1 VTDLMRL
8 SDQAVDRLR
17 DAASRPEVGTDRYE
31 LGALLGRGGMG
42 AVYSAFDRVLQR
54 EVALKVS
61 ASAIAGAD
69 LDSRLRQESQVLARL
84 EHPGIVPVHDA
95 GPLADGRWFYVMKL
109 VRGETL
115 EQHLA
120 RLESLPARLALFTRI
135 AETVAFAHAAG
146 VVHRDLKPSNVMVG
160 SFGEVLVVDW
170 GIAKIIGLASPKPP
184 SDEGGSSDHRVI
196 ESSGHL
202 DIGTRTRT
210 PEPRNAG
217 TPEPES
223 RDHRSGTAAGTRMG
237 TAGYMA
243 PEQQR
248 GDAALA
254 GAPADVY
261 SLGAVLER
269 MLAGLPVPKR
279 LHAIIQKCL
288 ADSPSHR
295 YADAGGLV
303 QDLTRYQAGQAVTAY
318 RESAWDVAGR
328 WFERYR
334 TFILLVAAYLVM
346 RSLFA
351 WSQR

>member
-1 VTDLMRL
+1 
-8 SDQAVDRLR
+8 
-17 DAASRPEVGTDRYE
+17 
-31 LGALLGRGGMG
+31 
-42 AVYSAFDRVLQR
+42 
-54 EVALKVS
+54 
-61 ASAIAGAD
+61 
-69 LDSRLRQESQVLARL
+69 
-84 EHPGIVPVHDA
+84 
-95 GPLADGRWFYVMKL
+95 
-109 VRGETL
+109 
-115 EQHLA
+115 
-120 RLESLPARLALFTRI
+120 
-135 AETVAFAHAAG
+135 
-146 VVHRDLKPSNVMVG
+146 
-160 SFGEVLVVDW
+160 VLVLDW
-170 GIAKIIGLASPKPP
+170 GIAKIIGRASPKPQ
-184 SDEGGSSDHRVI
+184 SGEGGSSDHRVI
-196 ESSGHL
+196 GE
-202 DIGTRTRT
+202 GT
-210 PEPRNAG
+210 E
-217 TPEPES
+217 
-223 RDHRSGTAAGTRMG
+223 AGTRMG
-237 TAGYMA
+237 TAGFMA

-254 GAPADVY
+254 AAPADVY

>member
-1 VTDLMRL
+1 MRL

-17 DAASRPEVGTDRYE
+17 EAASRPELGTDRYE
-31 LGALLGRGGMG
+31 IGALLGQGGMG
-42 AVYSAFDRVLQR
+42 AVYSAFDRVLERQ
-54 EVALKVS
+54 VALKVS
-61 ASAIAGAD
+61 SAAVAGAD
-69 LDSRLRQESQVLARL
+69 LDSRLRQESHVLARL

-95 GPLADGRWFYVMKL
+95 GQLADGRWFYVMKL

-115 EQHLA
+115 EQHLPKVDGLA
-120 RLESLPARLALFTRI
+120 ARLALFLRI

-160 SFGEVLVVDW
+160 DYGEVLVLDW
-170 GIAKIIGLASPKPP
+170 GIAKLIGASDLP
-184 SDEGGSSDHRVI
+184 SEARSAK
-196 ESSGHL
+196 EGHL
-202 DIGTRTRT
+202 AIGPLGHRDIGTGTRT
-210 PEPRNAG
+210 PEPRHPG
-217 TPEPES
+217 TPEPAG
-223 RDHRSGTAAGTRMG
+223 RGTEPGTRMG
-237 TAGYMA
+237 TAGFMA

-248 GDAALA
+248 GDAASA

-279 LHAIIQKCL
+279 LLAIVRKCF
-288 ADSPSHR
+288 ADLPSDR

-303 QDLTRYQAGQAVTAY
+303 QDLARYHAGQAVTAY

-334 TFILLVAAYLVM
+334 TFILLVATYLVM

>member
-1 VTDLMRL
+1 MRL

-17 DAASRPEVGTDRYE
+17 DAASRPELGTDRYE

-61 ASAIAGAD
+61 ASAMAGAD
-69 LDSRLRQESQVLARL
+69 LDSRLRQESHVLARL

-115 EQHLA
+115 EQHLG
-120 RLESLPARLALFTRI
+120 RVESLPARLALFTRI

-160 SFGEVLVVDW
+160 SFGEVLVLDW
-170 GIAKIIGLASPKPP
+170 GIAKIIGS
-184 SDEGGSSDHRVI
+184 SDHRAIGSSGHRVIGSSDHRVI
-196 ESSGHL
+196 GEDTG
-202 DIGTRTRT
+202 
-210 PEPRNAG
+210 
-217 TPEPES
+217 
-223 RDHRSGTAAGTRMG
+223 AGTRMG

-248 GDAALA
+248 GDAARA

-269 MLAGLPVPKR
+269 MLAGQALPKR
-279 LHAIIQKCL
+279 LLAIVRKCL
-288 ADSPSHR
+288 ADLPSDR

-303 QDLTRYQAGQAVTAY
+303 QDLARYQAGQAVTAY
-318 RESAWDVAGR
+318 RESTWDVAAR

-346 RSLFA
+346 RALFA
-351 WSQR
+351 VSQR

>member
-1 VTDLMRL
+1 MRL

-17 DAASRPEVGTDRYE
+17 DAGSRPELGTDRYE
-31 LGALLGRGGMG
+31 LGPLLGRGGMG

-54 EVALKVS
+54 DVALKVS
-61 ASAIAGAD
+61 SSATAGAD

-160 SFGEVLVVDW
+160 TYGEVLVLDW
-170 GIAKIIGLASPKPP
+170 GIAKIIG
-184 SDEGGSSDHRVI
+184 
-196 ESSGHL
+196 HL
-202 DIGTRTRT
+202 DIGASGHRVIG
-210 PEPRNAG
+210 EG
-217 TPEPES
+217 TE
-223 RDHRSGTAAGTRMG
+223 AGTRMG

-261 SLGAVLER
+261 SLGAVVER
-269 MLAGLPVPKR
+269 MLAGLRVPKR

-303 QDLTRYQAGQAVTAY
+303 QDLARYQAGQAVTAY

-346 RSLFA
+346 RTLFA

>member
-1 VTDLMRL
+1 MRL
-8 SDQAVDRLR
+8 SDQTVDRLR
-17 DAASRPEVGTDRYE
+17 DAASRPELGTDRYE

-61 ASAIAGAD
+61 ASATAGAD
-69 LDSRLRQESQVLARL
+69 LDARLRQESHVLARL

-109 VRGETL
+109 IRGETL

-160 SFGEVLVVDW
+160 NFGEVLVLDW
-170 GIAKIIGLASPKPP
+170 GIAKIIGLASPKPQ
-184 SDEGGSSDHRVI
+184 SGEGGSSDHR
-196 ESSGHL
+196 G
-202 DIGTRTRT
+202 IG
-210 PEPRNAG
+210 P
-217 TPEPES
+217 S
-223 RDHRSGTAAGTRMG
+223 DHRVVGEGTATGTRMG
-237 TAGYMA
+237 TAGFMA
-243 PEQQR
+243 PELAR

-269 MLAGLPVPKR
+269 MLAGQTVPKR
-279 LHAIIQKCL
+279 LLAIVRKCL
-288 ADSPSHR
+288 ADLPSER

-303 QDLTRYQAGQAVTAY
+303 QDLARYQAGQAVSAY
-318 RESAWDVAGR
+318 RESAWDVAAR

-351 WSQR
+351 LSQR

>member
-1 VTDLMRL
+1 MRL

-17 DAASRPEVGTDRYE
+17 DAASRPALGTDRYE
-31 LGALLGRGGMG
+31 LGDLLGRGGMG

-54 EVALKVS
+54 EVALKIS
-61 ASAIAGAD
+61 ASASAGAD
-69 LDSRLRQESQVLARL
+69 LDARLRQESHVLARL

-160 SFGEVLVVDW
+160 NFGEVLVLDW
-170 GIAKIIGLASPKPP
+170 GIAKIIGP
-184 SDEGGSSDHRVI
+184 SDHRAIGASDHLVI
-196 ESSGHL
+196 GSSGHRG
-202 DIGTRTRT
+202 IGQ
-210 PEPRNAG
+210 G
-217 TPEPES
+217 TE
-223 RDHRSGTAAGTRMG
+223 AGTRMG
-237 TAGYMA
+237 TAGFMA

-269 MLAGLPVPKR
+269 MLAGQTVPKR
-279 LHAIIQKCL
+279 LLAIVRKCL
-288 ADSPSHR
+288 ADLPSER

-303 QDLTRYQAGQAVTAY
+303 QDLARYQAGQAVSAY
-318 RESAWDVAGR
+318 RESAWDVAAR

-351 WSQR
+351 LSQR

>member
-1 VTDLMRL
+1 MRL

-17 DAASRPEVGTDRYE
+17 EAASRPELGTDRYE
-31 LGALLGRGGMG
+31 IGALLGQGGMG
-42 AVYSAFDRVLQR
+42 AVYSAFDRVLERQ
-54 EVALKVS
+54 VALKVS
-61 ASAIAGAD
+61 SAAFAGAD
-69 LDSRLRQESQVLARL
+69 LDSRLRQESHVLARL

-95 GPLADGRWFYVMKL
+95 GQLADGRWFYVMKL

-115 EQHLA
+115 ERHLPKVDG
-120 RLESLPARLALFTRI
+120 LPARLALFVRI

-160 SFGEVLVVDW
+160 SFGEVLVLDW
-170 GIAKIIGLASPKPP
+170 GIAKIIG
-184 SDEGGSSDHRVI
+184 
-196 ESSGHL
+196 SSGHL
-202 DIGTRTRT
+202 DIGASGQRGIR
-210 PEPRNAG
+210 E
-217 TPEPES
+217 
-223 RDHRSGTAAGTRMG
+223 GTATGTRMG
-237 TAGYMA
+237 TAGFMA

-248 GDAALA
+248 GDAASA

-279 LHAIIQKCL
+279 LLAIVRKCF
-288 ADSPSHR
+288 ADLPSDR

-303 QDLTRYQAGQAVTAY
+303 QDLARYQAGQAVTAY

-334 TFILLVAAYLVM
+334 TFILLVATYLVM